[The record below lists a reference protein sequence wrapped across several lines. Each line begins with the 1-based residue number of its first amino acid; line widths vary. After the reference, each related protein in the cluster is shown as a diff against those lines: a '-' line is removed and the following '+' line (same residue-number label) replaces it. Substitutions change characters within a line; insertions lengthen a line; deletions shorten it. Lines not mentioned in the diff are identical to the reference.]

1 MASSSVSALKTTGAA
16 IPTTSGSAPPRRGA
30 KKRRNRS
37 GYLYLLPGVA
47 LLAVFIVYPLV
58 RAGVYSLDTWNGV
71 APAHYIGAYNW
82 EQIFENPIERGSLVN
97 AAILFAFYAL
107 IPVVLGLGVVSLLSR
122 FNRYRGIG
130 IFRVIF
136 FLPQVTVTVVIAIV
150 WTWILAPIGSGSING
165 ILHDLHLGP
174 AVGPAYLGDF
184 STALLF
190 IGLIGL
196 WIQFG
201 LCFVLF
207 LSGVQRI
214 PPELYDA
221 ARIDGAGLVREFV
234 SVTVPMLRREI
245 GAAITISVVASLQ
258 SFPLIYQATDGG
270 PGTSTTT
277 PGLLVYKNAFQ
288 LGQVGTASALGIG
301 LAVVVFALTFGV
313 RAILERRAV

>member
-1 MASSSVSALKTTGAA
+1 MASSSVGVLKTGAA
-16 IPTTSGSAPPRRGA
+16 TAAPA
-30 KKRRNRS
+30 KVAAPGRETRKRRNRS
-37 GYLYLLPGVA
+37 GYLYLLPGIA
-47 LLAVFIVYPLV
+47 LLGLFIVYPLV
-58 RAGVYSLDTWNGV
+58 RAGIYSFDTWNGV
-71 APAHYIGAYNW
+71 APAHFVGGYNW

-97 AAILFAFYAL
+97 AGILFVFYAF
-107 IPVVLGLGVVSLLSR
+107 IPVIVGLAVVSLLSR
-122 FNRYRGIG
+122 FGRRRGMG

-214 PPELYDA
+214 PTELYDA

-277 PGLLVYKNAFQ
+277 PGLLVYRDAFQ

-301 LAVVVFALTFGV
+301 LAVIIFALTFGV